1 MVTRLYPGETAD
13 SDTAGGRI
21 AQQKGGTGMNRRMNR
36 RTATITIVSTLLLA
50 LLATAGVARVFSLAP
65 LARQEQTTR
74 QDLNGDAGV
83 AAVSPA
89 GAATSGS
96 MARDALGDTTV
107 AGLRESLDGEQV
119 AGAITTDRGAA
130 ETGRQ
135 EFLSGDRP
143 TRSLPIV
150 RPDTGIGLV
159 EYLPGEQGANSL
171 PSLTPER
178 ELSPEFGP
186 QP

>member
-1 MVTRLYPGETAD
+1 MVSLLNPSTMAE
-13 SDTAGGRI
+13 SDTAGRGI
-21 AQQKGGTGMNRRMNR
+21 AEQKGRTGMNHRMNR

-89 GAATSGS
+89 GAATSRS

-107 AGLRESLDGEQV
+107 AGLRESLDGEQF
-119 AGAITTDRGAA
+119 AGTTHAVRGTT
-130 ETGRQ
+130 ETGQQ
-135 EFLSGDRP
+135 EFFAGDRA
-143 TRSLPIV
+143 TSSLASV
-150 RPDTGIGLV
+150 RPDTGVGLV
-159 EYLPGEQGANSL
+159 EYLPGEKDANSL
-171 PSLTPER
+171 PSFTPSR
-178 ELSPEFGP
+178 EAAPEFGP
-186 QP
+186 HP